1 MSTAK
6 SHSPPS
12 SRILC
17 HELVGDVVDTAL
29 PAGDGRRLEPV
40 VHHVA
45 VLAVVVAVEVHERR
59 RPGSPCRSALL
70 PHGLGAEDRERRVRP
85 VRRRLARSRRCPC
98 GGSAPRAGRTRRS
111 RRAAPAG
118 SGGSPR
124 PARATHPCRP
134 TAAGRRTAPRESS
147 EGMVGISNSVMV
159 MGPIRQRAGGGRG
172 IASGV
177 IRSRSG
183 NDAVRARSATS

>member
-17 HELVGDVVDTAL
+17 HELVGDVVDAAL
-29 PAGDGRRLEPV
+29 SAGDGGRLEPV
-40 VHHVA
+40 VDHLA

-59 RPGSPCRSALL
+59 RHGSPCRSSA
-70 PHGLGAEDRERRVRP
+70 PAGPSGRASRTACSASAG
-85 VRRRLARSRRCPC
+85 RLARSRRCPC
-98 GGSAPRAGRTRRS
+98 GGSAPRAGRSRRS

-118 SGGSPR
+118 CWRISATRACHASMSAHSAGSR
-124 PARATHPCRP
+124 N
-134 TAAGRRTAPRESS
+134 GAPGSS
-147 EGMVGISNSVMV
+147 VGMVGISNMRHGV

-172 IASGV
+172 IRRASFGAG
-177 IRSRSG
+177 RATTPS
-183 NDAVRARSATS
+183 AARSATS